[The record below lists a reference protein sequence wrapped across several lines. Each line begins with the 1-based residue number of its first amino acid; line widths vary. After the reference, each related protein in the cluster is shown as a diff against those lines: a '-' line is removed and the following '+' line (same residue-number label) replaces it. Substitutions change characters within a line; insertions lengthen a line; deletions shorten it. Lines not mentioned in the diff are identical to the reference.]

1 MALPVII
8 IEGNVA
14 LEPNLQF
21 TANGKP
27 LAKIRVAAGER
38 KKDEGGNWVDGDVTF
53 LDCVIWGA
61 AAEAAVETI
70 SKGSP
75 VIVVGK
81 LKSRTIEDGGV
92 KKTYFDVAVDNIAV
106 NIKKSV
112 KAETSDPWATGAP
125 F

>member
-27 LAKIRVAAGER
+27 LAKVRVAAGER
-38 KKDEGGNWVDGDVTF
+38 KKDDAGNWVDGDVTF
-53 LDCVIWGA
+53 IDCVIWGA
-61 AAEAAVETI
+61 QAEAAVETI
-70 SKGSP
+70 TKGTP
-75 VIVVGK
+75 VVVVGK
-81 LKSRTIEDGGV
+81 LKSRTIDDNGI
-92 KKTYFDVAVDNIAV
+92 KKTYFDVSVDSISV

-112 KAETSDPWATGAP
+112 KADSSDPWSAGVP